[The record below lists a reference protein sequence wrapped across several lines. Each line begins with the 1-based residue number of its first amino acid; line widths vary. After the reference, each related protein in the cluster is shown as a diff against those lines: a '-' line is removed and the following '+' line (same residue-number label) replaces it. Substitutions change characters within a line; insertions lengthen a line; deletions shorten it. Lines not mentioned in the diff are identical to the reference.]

1 MAVTSLLPVVL
12 LPLLGLSTTEDACA
26 PYLQEPNM
34 VFVGSLIFAIAVEC
48 SNLHKRIALWILQR
62 VGTKFDVLMLG
73 FMLITMFIAMW
84 IINTAAAAMMLPIA
98 DAVIEEVFPK
108 PRRESTFPD
117 IKVVS
122 ADYNETLYSFAKG
135 FKLNGNWDYNFV
147 IKYFNCRLKYKFSKD
162 KLQDIMM
169 METSKISE
177 VPFTNPNVSVKKLKK
192 LLYLSIAY
200 SANIGGTST
209 LTSNG
214 PNLVLR
220 FVVEMKYGGKT
231 PVDYTNWLMFAAPPA
246 IISVLLCWLLFKFLF
261 LRNVCLP
268 KESIGAKN
276 VIEAKYKELG
286 KVSFHEKAILVL
298 FILLVTL
305 WMFRDPQFVKG
316 WATYFGDT
324 KPKDASVVIFIVILL
339 FILPSN
345 PFGPYPSPALVNW
358 PMVQTRLAWGVIL
371 LRGGG
376 FAIANATQTSGLS
389 EFMGDVFAR
398 LNFMPFSAILVIF
411 AVMSAFL
418 TEFASNSA
426 TATIILPVAAQL
438 ATNLEVNPLMILV
451 PVTLSCSYA
460 FVLPVGTPA
469 NALVFEHAKL
479 MPSDMLLPGLI
490 TKLICLCVMFATLY
504 TLGFPIFSLGVF
516 PDWVTSETNHHTT
529 HHTG

>member
-1 MAVTSLLPVVL
+1 MGQFWKNVRLCWRTVILVVTPFLLSPFLIFGTDDCPIPMAVTSLLPIVL
-12 LPLLGLSTTEDACA
+12 LPLLGLATTEEACT

-62 VGTKFDVLMLG
+62 VGTKFDILMLG

-98 DAVIEEVFPK
+98 DAVLEEVFPK
-108 PRRESTFPD
+108 TERRSTFPD

-122 ADYNETLYSFAKG
+122 ADFDQNE
-135 FKLNGNWDYNFV
+135 N
-147 IKYFNCRLKYKFSKD
+147 

-169 METSKISE
+169 VETSKISE
-177 VPFTNPNVSVKKLKK
+177 VTFTNPNFSVTKLKK
-192 LLYLSIAY
+192 ILYLSIAY

-231 PVDYTNWLMFAAPPA
+231 PVDYTNWLFFAAPPA
-246 IISVLLCWLLFKFLF
+246 ILSVLICWVLFKVLF
-261 LRNVCLP
+261 LRKVAFP
-268 KESIGAKN
+268 KGSIGAKN
-276 VIEAKYKELG
+276 VIAAKYKELG
-286 KVSFHEKAILVL
+286 PFSFHEKAICFL
-298 FILLVTL
+298 FISLVVL
-305 WMFRDPQFVKG
+305 WMFRDPQFVRG
-316 WATYFGDT
+316 WATYFGET
-324 KPKDASVVIFIVILL
+324 
-339 FILPSN
+339 PS
-345 PFGPYPSPALVNW
+345 LVNW
-358 PMVQTRLAWGVIL
+358 PMIQTRLAWGVIL

-389 EFMGDVFAR
+389 AFMGDIFSK
-398 LNFMPFSAILVIF
+398 LSFMPFEAILAIF
-411 AVMSAFL
+411 SIMSAFL

-438 ATNLEVNPLMILV
+438 ATNLGINPLMVLI

-479 MPSDMLLPGLI
+479 YPSDMILPGLI
-490 TKLICLCVMFATLY
+490 TKFICLGVMFGTLF
-504 TLGFPIFSLGVF
+504 TIGFPIFSLHTF
-516 PDWVTSETNHHTT
+516 PDWAEAEKHP
-529 HHTG
+529 